1 MKTSAYLVERFSNDK
16 YFLLGLTQVLAVFQ
30 VPVQLF
36 AYSLLLDLS
45 PWILKKKNVETLSS
59 PLLQSLKH

>member
-1 MKTSAYLVERFSNDK
+1 MKTSAYLVEHFSNDK

-45 PWILKKKNVETLSS
+45 PWILKKKMLR
-59 PLLQSLKH
+59 L